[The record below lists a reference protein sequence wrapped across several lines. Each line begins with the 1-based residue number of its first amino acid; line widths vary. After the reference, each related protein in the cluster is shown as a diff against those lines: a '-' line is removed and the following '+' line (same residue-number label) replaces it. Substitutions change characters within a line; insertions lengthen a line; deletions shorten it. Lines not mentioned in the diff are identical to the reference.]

1 MMLMPEQLLGKRVRA
16 LGRERFRGSGFWKM
30 LHLVII
36 IIIISLLRLTTKARR
51 HKGRTKRFVAVSIF
65 AILAGYGKQRLARLL
80 VRYSWAGSCGPGCA
94 ARQGGPACVRPSF
107 RGWSLFTHS
116 NRYAKYDVAASLES
130 GCKDDPNNHFIRYP
144 PRE

>member
-65 AILAGYGKQRLARLL
+65 AILAGYRKQRLARLL
-80 VRYSWAGSCGPGCA
+80 VRCSWAG
-94 ARQGGPACVRPSF
+94 PS
-107 RGWSLFTHS
+107 GT
-116 NRYAKYDVAASLES
+116 AASLARAVPDACDGLS
-130 GCKDDPNNHFIRYP
+130 GGQEASWPVI
-144 PRE
+144 